1 MGRSGQHLAALAG
14 EDPQLDRRIRDG
26 LAFAI
31 TDRGYLATTVADIA
45 RQARVPVS
53 VVYERYGDREG
64 CFLAFYRHTTSAL
77 LQHVQAIDRKQA
89 AAGMDWR
96 ARVHGGVRAY
106 LAALAAGPALSQVAL
121 LEIGLVGPQGR
132 QARREA
138 LDGYAAMLDALTANH
153 EAQRLGVRALG
164 PHDALA
170 VVGAVH
176 ELVVHHIDTVGAERL
191 VELTGPVS
199 DVIIRMV
206 ERR

>member
-1 MGRSGQHLAALAG
+1 MGGSGQHLAALAG
-14 EDPQLDRRIRDG
+14 EDPQLDQRIRDG

-31 TDRGYLATTVADIA
+31 TDRGYTATTVADIA
-45 RQARVPVS
+45 RRARVPVS
-53 VVYERYGDREG
+53 VVYERFGDKEG

-77 LQHVQAIDRKQA
+77 LQHVQAIDHEQL
-89 AAGMDWR
+89 AAGMPWR
-96 ARVHGGVRAY
+96 ARVQGGVRAY
-106 LAALAAGPALSQVAL
+106 LAALAAAPALSQVAL

-138 LDGYAAMLDALTANH
+138 LDGYASMVAGLTASFSARH
-153 EAQRLGVRALG
+153 LGVRALG

-191 VELTGPVS
+191 VELTDPIS

-206 ERR
+206 EVR